1 MQNGRCPNNTLPA
14 HHSIKQPCRDPSPN
28 TRHRDRR
35 ETQREEGMGF
45 PGELL
50 APGAVQ
56 SLKEIT
62 GAPLG
67 WSEVIVLAGCRG
79 RALRDCTGL
88 TMDI

>member
-1 MQNGRCPNNTLPA
+1 
-14 HHSIKQPCRDPSPN
+14 
-28 TRHRDRR
+28 
-35 ETQREEGMGF
+35 MGF

-67 WSEVIVLAGCRG
+67 WSEVTVLAGCRG